1 MNCCFP
7 SEIEKV
13 YVVCHREK
21 EKSRYERLVKH
32 FHEIGIPDERIIYM
46 APVWS
51 DELSSEFI
59 FSVYDPFLS
68 RSCPGLT
75 FKGRGLSKGEISL
88 GLNFYSC
95 VKHAVENKFKK
106 IIILESDIYLRSDF
120 ISCLNDLLEDLSSKN
135 DSWDYVSLGEG
146 VGTRPPDAPKS
157 YYSKTKAYKPP
168 HQFVYRCTDS
178 MMFQLSYLE
187 KLEKTFIPFRE
198 IIDWEMNYQNMIHGG
213 KALWADPPLAEQGT
227 CFCREITSLPA

>member
-1 MNCCFP
+1 MKYSFP
-7 SEIEKV
+7 EEIEKV
-13 YVVCHREK
+13 YVICHREK
-21 EKSRYERLVKH
+21 EKSRYERLVQHLK
-32 FHEIGIPDERIIYM
+32 EVKIPENKILFM

-51 DELSSEFI
+51 DELTNDFI
-59 FSVYDPFLS
+59 FRVYDPFLP
-68 RSCPGLT
+68 RQCPGLT

-88 GLNFYSC
+88 GVNFYSC
-95 VKHAVENKFKK
+95 VKHAVEHRFKK
-106 IIILESDIYLRSDF
+106 IIVLESDIYLRKDF
-120 ISCLNDLLEDLSSKN
+120 VKCLNDLLEDLNSNKK
-135 DSWDYVSLGEG
+135 SWDYVSLGEG

-157 YYSKTKAYKPP
+157 YYSKTKAYNPP

-213 KALWADPPLAEQGT
+213 IALWADPPLAEQGT
-227 CFCREITSLPA
+227 CFCREVTSLPA

>member
-1 MNCCFP
+1 MNWP

-13 YVVCHREK
+13 YVVCHRDK
-21 EKSRYERLVKH
+21 EKDRYERLVKH
-32 FHEIGIPDERIIYM
+32 FIEIGIPDDKIIYM

-51 DELSSEFI
+51 DELTNDFI
-59 FSVYDPFLS
+59 FNVYDPFLP
-68 RSCPGLT
+68 RACPGLT

-88 GLNFYSC
+88 GVNFYSC
-95 VKHAVENKFKK
+95 VKDAVENKFKK
-106 IIILESDIYLRSDF
+106 IIVLESDIYLRSDF
-120 ISCLNDLLEDLSSKN
+120 VKCLLDLLEDLRTKE
-135 DSWDYVSLGEG
+135 WDYVSLGEG
-146 VGTRPPDAPKS
+146 VGTRPPEAPLS

-178 MMFQLSYLE
+178 MMFQLGFLE
-187 KLEKTFIPFRE
+187 KLVNTFIPFRE

-227 CFCREITSLPA
+227 CFCRMITSLPA